1 MNMSHKIS
9 LAIRS
14 ILSVSILLVPLV
26 SAHAFDGEDWVLVK
40 YFNDK
45 MAEANK
51 GDDMAMFNV
60 GQLYERGRGT
70 KTDLVEAINWYKRAT
85 DKGNNYARARLGV
98 MYYEGV
104 GVTKDVNKAQELIQE
119 AAKAEVPAA
128 EYYLG
133 VMYENGDGVKA
144 SRDKA
149 KYWYELA
156 IKHGSY
162 RAKSRLQA
170 LEKGYINIG
179 HKSTTNNKKAKP
191 ASAKVNLSS
200 ALRDA
205 VLDGNWQRNE
215 LAAGFLPS
223 AITSCTKLKN
233 NVIRCMSQKQ
243 ERSTGDRVITY
254 VTASTLSD
262 FNSRDQF
269 KVQYQN
275 TILTSAKKG
284 NVIVAEDDEG
294 DYAVAASNAAPGAG
308 LGKQKTV
315 HKLECEMEEAN
326 KLVCLKNRAL
336 RMTYTNKK

>member
-1 MNMSHKIS
+1 MITHRIS
-9 LAIRS
+9 FTIRT
-14 ILSVSILLVPLV
+14 ILSVSLLLLPLV

-40 YFNDK
+40 YFNEK
-45 MAEANK
+45 MAKAKE

-70 KTDLVEAINWYKRAT
+70 KTDVIEAINWYKRAT

-98 MYYEGV
+98 MHYEGV
-104 GVTKDVNKAQELIQE
+104 GMAKDVNKALELIQE
-119 AAKAEVPAA
+119 AAKAEVPNA

-149 KYWYELA
+149 KHWYELA

-170 LEKGYINIG
+170 LEKGYISVG
-179 HKSTTNNKKAKP
+179 KSSTSNTKKAKSP
-191 ASAKVNLSS
+191 AKKVNLSS

-205 VLDGNWQRNE
+205 ILNGNWQRNE

-223 AITSCTKLKN
+223 KITSCTKLKN

-243 ERSTGDRVITY
+243 QRSTGDRVITY
-254 VTASTLSD
+254 ITASTLSG
-262 FNSRDQF
+262 FNARDQF
-269 KVQYQN
+269 KVKYQN
-275 TILTSAKKG
+275 TVLTSAKKG

-294 DYAVAASNAAPGAG
+294 DYAVATSNAAPGTG

-336 RMTYTNKK
+336 RLTYINKK